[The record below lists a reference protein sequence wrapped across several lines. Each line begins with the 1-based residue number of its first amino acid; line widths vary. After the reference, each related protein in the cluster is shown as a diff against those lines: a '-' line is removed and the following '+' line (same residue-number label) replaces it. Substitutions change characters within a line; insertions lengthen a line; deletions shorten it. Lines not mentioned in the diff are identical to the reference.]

1 MNDTSDDERP
11 CLPTSGVYRHWKGP
25 HYLVLGIAHDA
36 DGGEDRV
43 VYVPLYEVAG
53 APLAVRR
60 VSDWQ
65 QSVPTPDGPRPRFT
79 RVGDR
84 LP

>member
-1 MNDTSDDERP
+1 MTDDAPRA
-11 CLPTSGVYRHWKGP
+11 GVHRHWKGR

-60 VSDWQ
+60 ISDWQ
-65 QSVPTPDGPRPRFT
+65 AVVETPEGLRPRFAW
-79 RVGDR
+79 VGER
-84 LP
+84 LG